1 MGFNYAVIA
10 EAMKLM
16 KMTVP
21 ALSKL
26 CGTPESTIKKLVRG
40 EIENPTL
47 TTITPVFRVLGLSID
62 RACGLAPER
71 DIAKEAAEHNVSMV
85 TALQERLSMQDEKIA
100 ALKDTIAEQRAE
112 IAAKAATIEAREKS
126 IAHRDQIIRNKD
138 RWIFIL
144 VGVVAAF
151 VVLDLLLANA
161 GWFRFG
167 LIK

>member
-1 MGFNYAVIA
+1 MGFNYQVIA

-71 DIAKEAAEHNVSMV
+71 DIAKEAAEHNVSMI
-85 TALQERLSMQDEKIA
+85 TALQERLAMQDEKVD
-100 ALKDTIAEQRAE
+100 ALKDTIADQKAK
-112 IAAKAATIEAREKS
+112 IASLEATAAVTEKRVAYRDRI
-126 IAHRDQIIRNKD
+126 IA
-138 RWIFIL
+138 IL
-144 VGVVAAF
+144 ACILALIVAM
-151 VVLDLLLANA
+151 DLMFANH
-161 GWFRFG
+161 GWFDFG